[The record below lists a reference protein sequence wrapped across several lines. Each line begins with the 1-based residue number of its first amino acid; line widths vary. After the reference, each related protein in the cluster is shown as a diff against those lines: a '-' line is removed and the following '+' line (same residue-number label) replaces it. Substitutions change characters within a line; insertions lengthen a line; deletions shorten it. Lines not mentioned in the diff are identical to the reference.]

1 MRGLRS
7 LRPTCFLDQNSDM
20 AKLNPTLPLLLATLL
35 IPVSLAGQDSTW
47 QAITPEGVVRAS
59 SLVDSVF
66 IDKQINQ
73 AVVGGA
79 YLMARLGVNRIPPD
93 FQYRVRVDTALI
105 HLGGRLADLP
115 EEAKSSLGP
124 LVMFL
129 KPETR
134 LLAEIDLQTAGPRAV
149 HFRLRSV
156 LIDGV
161 PVPESLLQ
169 PVMASVGDEYPA
181 LTSSGRDLYVEIPQG
196 GRMALRPDSVALA
209 LP

>member
-1 MRGLRS
+1 ML
-7 LRPTCFLDQNSDM
+7 PPQNSEM
-20 AKLNPTLPLLLATLL
+20 AKMPRAVVLLLVTLPF
-35 IPVSLAGQDSTW
+35 PVALAGQDSTW

-59 SLVDSVF
+59 ALVDSVF
-66 IDKQINQ
+66 VDKHINR
-73 AVVGGA
+73 AVVGGGDFTA

-115 EEAKSSLGP
+115 DEARSSLGP

-134 LLAEIDLQTAGPRAV
+134 LLAEIDLQSAGPRAV

-156 LIDGV
+156 LIEGV

-169 PVMASVGDEYPA
+169 PVMASVGDQYPA
-181 LTSSGRDLYVEIPQG
+181 LTSSGRDLYVEIPEG

>member
-1 MRGLRS
+1 
-7 LRPTCFLDQNSDM
+7 M
-20 AKLNPTLPLLLATLL
+20 AKVNRVVMMLLPWFLF
-35 IPVSLAGQDSTW
+35 PVMLAGQDSTW
-47 QAITPEGVVRAS
+47 QTITPEGVVRAS
-59 SLVDSVF
+59 ALVDSVF
-66 IDKQINQ
+66 VDKQINRAQ
-73 AVVGGA
+73 VGGGDFTA

-105 HLGGRLADLP
+105 HFGGRLADLP
-115 EEAKSSLGP
+115 DEARSSLGP

-134 LLAEIDLQTAGPRAV
+134 LMAEIDLQTAGPRAV
-149 HFRLRSV
+149 HFRLRNV

-161 PVPESLLQ
+161 PVPEALLQ
-169 PVMASVGDEYPA
+169 PVMASVGDQYPA
-181 LTSSGRDLYVEIPQG
+181 LTSSGRDLYVEIPEG